1 MDLYRGIIAKRDRRA
16 YLDRPLPDDAV
27 RRILQAGRMT
37 GSSKNSEP
45 NRFVLVRDREILRGL
60 SETSAVA
67 KFIAECAALVVLVQ
81 TREHPFDAGR
91 CAQNMM
97 LAAWNDGV
105 DSCPAHL
112 PEAAVGA
119 ILGIPAEMSINRV
132 IAFGY
137 PDPERPGRHLSVVR
151 KRLPLEEL
159 VHEERW

>member
-1 MDLYRGIIAKRDRRA
+1 MDLYRGIVDKRDRRA
-16 YLDRPLPDDAV
+16 YHDRQLPEEVV

-45 NRFVLVRDREILRGL
+45 NRFVLVRNRETLKRL
-60 SETSAVA
+60 AATSPLGSFVG
-67 KFIAECAALVVLVQ
+67 ECAAQVVMVQ
-81 TREHPFDAGR
+81 TRDHAFDAGR

-97 LAAWNDGV
+97 LAAWADGV

-112 PEAAVGA
+112 PEARVAEV
-119 ILGIPAEMSINRV
+119 LGIPGDLFMNRV

-137 PDPERPGRHLSVVR
+137 PDASRSGRHPSVVR
-151 KRLPLEEL
+151 RRKPLNEL